1 MNYLVIHIRQKA
13 ALSCLI
19 PLCLVAAACG
29 SAGSGSTTGTLSL
42 SLSSSMALAPQDGT
56 PAKITANAAGNSG
69 AVTFTVSGVPTGT
82 ASGVAQESGSA
93 TSAITFHTSASTP
106 AGTYTLRV
114 TATDSVSSVSQ
125 SLSLV
130 VAVAGM
136 VSSTVDQ
143 TQGVNGKL
151 QQFMSTSFQP
161 AQWVYQYFL
170 QHPDVTALTTLGPHH
185 IRLQG
190 ISQGVPQGSEG
201 TNSTAWDFTILD
213 DVTQPVLRVGDHSP
227 EFQIAKA
234 PAFMYV
240 NNDSANTFSD
250 LTFQPFASYAANL
263 VRYYNMTGGFTTP
276 DGMMHVSPA
285 YPNEKITWWGIYNEP
300 SINNNLDAMQYTTMY
315 NALVPAMQF
324 VDPSLKFVALELCC
338 SSEDWA
344 TTFAA
349 NVKAQVDA
357 VAAHYYSSCDQ
368 KDTDADLFAT
378 VPGFASSVQTIHSNL
393 ATNPQLAS
401 VPVWVTENN
410 VNADFANSSG
420 NSSCNP
426 SQKFVP
432 DLRGTSAFFAAW
444 RPYVFSQLGKA
455 GNQALYHWDYDAD
468 QQFGEVDYTSANKH
482 LSYWVDYWLG
492 QMYPQTPAAPDILS
506 LTLTE
511 TTTVEALA
519 TKNSDGSVLVMVADR
534 AVLSPSDNNGAGD
547 ARTEVVDI
555 SALGNF
561 TSASQ
566 LNIGTASDLTNGPQP
581 APITLASK
589 VAVTLPGYG
598 VTFLLLKP

>member
-29 SAGSGSTTGTLSL
+29 SAGSGRTTGTLSL

-69 AVTFTVSGVPTGT
+69 AVTFTVGGVPTGT

-106 AGTYTLRV
+106 AGTYTLKV
-114 TATDSVSSVSQ
+114 TARDSVSSVSQ

-161 AQWVYQYFL
+161 AQWDYQYFL

-240 NNDSANTFSD
+240 NNDS
-250 LTFQPFASYAANL
+250 
-263 VRYYNMTGGFTTP
+263 
-276 DGMMHVSPA
+276 
-285 YPNEKITWWGIYNEP
+285 
-300 SINNNLDAMQYTTMY
+300 
-315 NALVPAMQF
+315 
-324 VDPSLKFVALELCC
+324 
-338 SSEDWA
+338 
-344 TTFAA
+344 
-349 NVKAQVDA
+349 
-357 VAAHYYSSCDQ
+357 
-368 KDTDADLFAT
+368 
-378 VPGFASSVQTIHSNL
+378 
-393 ATNPQLAS
+393 
-401 VPVWVTENN
+401 
-410 VNADFANSSG
+410 
-420 NSSCNP
+420 
-426 SQKFVP
+426 
-432 DLRGTSAFFAAW
+432 
-444 RPYVFSQLGKA
+444 
-455 GNQALYHWDYDAD
+455 
-468 QQFGEVDYTSANKH
+468 
-482 LSYWVDYWLG
+482 
-492 QMYPQTPAAPDILS
+492 
-506 LTLTE
+506 
-511 TTTVEALA
+511 
-519 TKNSDGSVLVMVADR
+519 
-534 AVLSPSDNNGAGD
+534 
-547 ARTEVVDI
+547 
-555 SALGNF
+555 
-561 TSASQ
+561 
-566 LNIGTASDLTNGPQP
+566 
-581 APITLASK
+581 
-589 VAVTLPGYG
+589 
-598 VTFLLLKP
+598 